1 VKKTIF
7 DKNGKSVRSIGYI
20 RHNKK
25 SKTAEKELNKEC
37 NFLKNIVE
45 NMNDAFISLDKKG
58 RYTFVNSKASEIIGI
73 KSTEIIGKIIW
84 EVFPDTVGQPF
95 QFNFEKVINEKV
107 FIQTE
112 EYYPPMDKWFQNSM
126 YPTENGVAMFFV
138 DTTGRK
144 NMELELVSAK
154 EKAEESDRLKSAF
167 LANMSHEF
175 RTPMNG
181 ILGFSSLLSEPEVGK
196 EEQQEYI
203 KLIQIS
209 GVRMLNLI
217 SEIIDISKIESGMM
231 EVNLVEVNINEK
243 VDYVFDLLK
252 LDAEEKSIQLS
263 YNSKQF
269 SDLYIVTDPEKLY
282 AILTNLVK
290 NAIKYT
296 NKGSIEFGYTV
307 KNEAVEF
314 FVKDT
319 GIGIPMERQ
328 SSVFERF
335 IQVDMT
341 NIQARQGAGLGLAI
355 AKAFVQIL
363 SGEIWLESQEG
374 IGSTFYF
381 SLPLN
386 TMNNE
391 GQSQIRTVQKREK
404 LNVPQLKAKLKI
416 LIADDDI
423 ISRKL
428 ILKSVNEFG
437 KEIIEATTGR
447 EVVEIFKE
455 NPDVDLILID
465 VQMPE
470 MNGYE
475 ATKEIRRLNKD
486 VIIIIQSAFGL
497 NGDREKALLAGS
509 NDYITKP
516 IDKNELVHM
525 LSKYFA

>member
-1 VKKTIF
+1 MKNTIF
-7 DKNGKSVRSIGYI
+7 DKNGKLVRANGYV
-20 RHNKK
+20 RDFKK
-25 SKTAEKELNKEC
+25 IKNSEREAYKEC

-45 NMNDAFISLDKKG
+45 NMNDAFISLDRKG
-58 RYTFVNSKASEIIGI
+58 RYTYVDSRAGEIIGI
-73 KSTEIIGKIIW
+73 NPTEIIGKIIW
-84 EVFPDTVGQPF
+84 EVFPNVVGQPF
-95 QFNFEKVINEKV
+95 QLNFERVISEKV

-112 EYYPPMDKWFQNSM
+112 EYYPPLDKWFQNSI
-126 YPTENGVAMFFV
+126 YPTENGIAMFFV
-138 DTTGRK
+138 DTTDRK
-144 NMELELVSAK
+144 KMELELVSAK

-181 ILGFSSLLSEPEVGK
+181 ILGFSSLLNEPGVDK

-209 GVRMLNLI
+209 GVRMLTLI
-217 SEIIDISKIESGMM
+217 SEIIDISKIESGMI
-231 EVNLVEVNINEK
+231 ETNLEEVNINAK
-243 VDYVFDLLK
+243 LDFIFNLLK
-252 LDAEEKSIQLS
+252 LDAEEKSIELS
-263 YNSKQF
+263 YNSKEF
-269 SDLYIVTDPEKLY
+269 SELHIVTDPEKLY

-307 KNEAVEF
+307 QNESVEF

-319 GIGIPMERQ
+319 GIGIPTERQ
-328 SSVFERF
+328 SAIFERF
-335 IQVDMT
+335 IQVDIANM
-341 NIQARQGAGLGLAI
+341 QARQGAGLGLAI

-363 SGEIWLESQEG
+363 GGEIWLESQEG
-374 IGSTFYF
+374 IGTCFYF

-386 TMNNE
+386 SKSK
-391 GQSQIRTVQKREK
+391 GKKSQTKRFRKGDKQNIYEIK
-404 LNVPQLKAKLKI
+404 SKLKI

-428 ILKSVNEFG
+428 ILKSVNQFG
-437 KEIIEATTGR
+437 KELVEAKTGR
-447 EVVEIFKE
+447 EAIERFKE
-455 NPDVDLILID
+455 NPDIDLILID
-465 VQMPE
+465 VQMPD

-475 ATKEIRRLNKD
+475 ATKEIRELNKD
-486 VIIIIQSAFGL
+486 VIIITQSAFGL

-525 LSKYFA
+525 LSNYFT

>member
-1 VKKTIF
+1 MKKKTF
-7 DKNGKSVRSIGYI
+7 DINGKPVRRIGTI
-20 RHNKK
+20 RDIYKNKIAK
-25 SKTAEKELNKEC
+25 KNLNKERSFV
-37 NFLKNIVE
+37 NNILE
-45 NMNDAFISLDKKG
+45 NMNDAFISLDKTG
-58 RYTFVNSKASEIIGI
+58 HYTYVNSKAGEYIG
-73 KSTEIIGKIIW
+73 KNPTEIIGKSIW
-84 EVFPDTVGQPF
+84 EVFPYVVGTLF
-95 QFNFEKVINEKV
+95 QLNFEKVINKKV
-107 FIQTE
+107 FIQGE
-112 EYYPPMDKWFQNSM
+112 EYYPPFDKWFLYSM
-126 YPTENGVAMFFV
+126 YPTENGIAMFFV
-138 DTTGRK
+138 DITDRK
-144 NMELELVSAK
+144 KLEFELINAK

-181 ILGFSSLLSEPEVGK
+181 ILGFSSLLSEPGLSN

-209 GVRMLNLI
+209 GARMLNLI

-231 EVNLVEVNINEK
+231 EVNLEEVNINEK

-263 YNSKQF
+263 YNSKLF
-269 SDLYIVTDPEKLY
+269 ADLYLVTDHEKLY

-296 NKGSIEFGYTV
+296 NKGTIDFGYTV

-319 GIGIPMERQ
+319 GIGIPMEQQ
-328 SSVFERF
+328 SAVFERF
-335 IQVDMT
+335 IQVDIA

-355 AKAFVQIL
+355 SKAFVQL
-363 SGEIWLESQEG
+363 LGGKIWLESQEG

-381 SLPLN
+381 SLPLDTKN
-386 TMNNE
+386 K
-391 GQSQIRTVQKREK
+391 GKKSQINRIQKREK
-404 LNVPQLKAKLKI
+404 EKVPQINTKLKM

-437 KEIIEATTGR
+437 KEIIEAKTGR
-447 EVVEIFKE
+447 EAIEKFKD
-455 NPDVDLILID
+455 NTDIDLILID
-465 VQMPE
+465 VQMPD

-475 ATKEIRRLNKD
+475 ATKEIRKLNTN
-486 VIIIIQSAFGL
+486 VIIITQSAFGL
-497 NGDREKALLAGS
+497 NGDREKALSAGS

-516 IDKNELVHM
+516 IDKTELVIM
-525 LSKYFA
+525 LNKYFT